1 MNNSVLYYSVGK
13 LTQLKVLDL
22 WGNKFS
28 DGLPDVIGQLT
39 SLNTLDLESCKLTTL
54 PER

>member
-39 SLNTLDLESCKLTTL
+39 SLNTLDVQNCILTSL
-54 PER
+54 PKR